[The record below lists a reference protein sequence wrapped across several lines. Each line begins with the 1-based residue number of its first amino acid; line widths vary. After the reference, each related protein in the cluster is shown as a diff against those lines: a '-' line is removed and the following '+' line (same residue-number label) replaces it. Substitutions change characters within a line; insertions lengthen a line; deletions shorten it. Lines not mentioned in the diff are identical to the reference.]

1 MIAVIFEEWPQDEH
15 YQRHLDLAAELKPQL
30 EELDGFISVERY
42 QSLTEPRKILRTPSR
57 SGAAIYADLG
67 RRALGAQPCT
77 PAAPKSGEARGYA
90 APNVTTP

>member
-42 QSLTEPRKILRTPSR
+42 QSLTEPRKILSLSFWRDENAVKEWR
-57 SGAAIYADLG
+57 SHLRRPWPTSAWRAALHTCRPQI
-67 RRALGAQPCT
+67 R
-77 PAAPKSGEARGYA
+77 
-90 APNVTTP
+90 